1 MDADDAPPASDA
13 SEHRSRALGAAMARQ
28 RAAGGDVA
36 SSDDRDGD
44 GDASSST
51 TSASR
56 DDATPATTRP
66 PPPPPLVLPD
76 EVVLRILKHALPGDA
91 FGTWSVGGRFRAPHR
106 AATRGDADASA
117 TTTSTTTT
125 STSTTMTST
134 TTTTPRGPLRLVC
147 AQWRRLLDASCAHL
161 EARRA
166 VVFGD
171 DELASLARVVHPACR
186 RLTLEGSHAHCG
198 RLALTDAGLQARV
211 SVVFHPPL
219 LGFNARS
226 IASPLNRLTDGVAL
240 QAALSALGA
249 HAGHVRALEVTR
261 TGMPLHAVFRAASR
275 CVGLRRVLYTGP
287 HTTALAW

>member
-1 MDADDAPPASDA
+1 
-13 SEHRSRALGAAMARQ
+13 
-28 RAAGGDVA
+28 
-36 SSDDRDGD
+36 
-44 GDASSST
+44 
-51 TSASR
+51 
-56 DDATPATTRP
+56 
-66 PPPPPLVLPD
+66 
-76 EVVLRILKHALPGDA
+76 
-91 FGTWSVGGRFRAPHR
+91 
-106 AATRGDADASA
+106 
-117 TTTSTTTT
+117 
-125 STSTTMTST
+125 MTST

-287 HTTALAW
+287 HTTAFSW